1 MLLKVAGKSLWSR
14 RVTAGLCILSIAISV
29 AVLLGINSLREE
41 ARASFGRTIS
51 GADLIVGA
59 RSGQL
64 NLLLY
69 SVFRMGDPTNN
80 MAWSSYREIASNPAV
95 KWTIPLSLGD
105 SHRGFRV
112 VGTDD
117 SYFRYYRYGQDFS
130 LVLTQ
135 GRAFESQQEAVV
147 GSRVA
152 DVLGYKTGRDIVL
165 AHGVGGAG
173 FAKHSDHPFTIV
185 GVLEPTGTPVDEGV
199 YVSLD
204 AIDAIHAG
212 WQSPENNPASRSITA
227 AIVGLESR
235 LQTFRIQRLINDYAA
250 EPLQAILPGVALSQ
264 LWRLMGTV
272 EATLM
277 AIAALVLVAAL
288 LGMATM
294 LLASMQ
300 ERRREFAVLR
310 TVGASPGFIFALI
323 QLEVIMLTLT
333 GIGAGVGLLFLA
345 TLVARD
351 WLRER
356 AGVFIQG
363 YGLSGDSAVLMGVIL
378 CGALL
383 CGLMPAISAYR
394 RSRHVDID

>member
-29 AVLLGINSLREE
+29 AVLLGINFLREE

-80 MAWSSYREIASNPAV
+80 MAWSSYREIAANPEV
-95 KWTIPLSLGD
+95 KWAIPMSLGD

-112 VGTDD
+112 VGTNDN
-117 SYFRYYRYGQDFS
+117 YFRHYRYGQDYS
-130 LVLTQ
+130 LSFRQ
-135 GRAFESQQEAVV
+135 GHAFESQQEAVV

-152 DVLGYKTGRDIVL
+152 DVLSYETGREIIL
-165 AHGVGGAG
+165 AHGTGGTA
-173 FAKHSDHPFTIV
+173 FAKHENHPFTIV

-199 YVSLD
+199 YVGLD
-204 AIDAIHAG
+204 AIEAIHAG
-212 WQSPENNPASRSITA
+212 WRAPGDAASSSITA
-227 AIVGLESR
+227 AILGLESR
-235 LQTFRIQRLINDYAA
+235 LQTFRVQRMINEYAA

-264 LWRLMGTV
+264 LWRLMATV
-272 EATLM
+272 ETTLM
-277 AIAALVLVAAL
+277 AIAALVLFAAL

-300 ERRREFAVLR
+300 ERRREFSVLR
-310 TVGASPGFIFALI
+310 TVGASPGFIFGLI
-323 QLEVIMLTLT
+323 QLEVVLLTLA
-333 GIGAGVGLLFLA
+333 GIGAGVGILA
-345 TLVARD
+345 LVAIVARD

-363 YGLSGDSAVLMGVIL
+363 YGLSADSAVLLGVIL
-378 CGALL
+378 CGALV
-383 CGLMPAISAYR
+383 CGLLPAISAYR
-394 RSRHVDID
+394 RSRRVATD